1 MSAGGGANTMSPKE
15 WDAMDEIAAS
25 QEDVSVRTHHQAA
38 EDRTGALA
46 ENRVGES
53 HFWKHFVQMLVV
65 MIVGMALLGVP
76 FRAILGALGYSW
88 DEAVIRFP
96 EIVCVVMTF
105 NMGVG
110 MVAWM
115 RHRGHG
121 WRASAEMMAAMYA
134 ATGTALA
141 MFWTHIISSEP
152 LIGVMHVLML
162 PAMLIAMLSRR
173 QEYSH
178 AHR

>member
-1 MSAGGGANTMSPKE
+1 MAKV
-15 WDAMDEIAAS
+15 AAS
-25 QEDVSVRTHHQAA
+25 QEDASVHVHHRTA
-38 EDRTGALA
+38 EDRTVAGG
-46 ENRVGES
+46 ESRVGKS
-53 HFWKHFVQMLVV
+53 HFWRHFVQMLIA
-65 MIVGMALLGVP
+65 MIVGMAVLGVP

-88 DEAVIRFP
+88 DEAVNRFP

-105 NMGVG
+105 DMGVG

-115 RHRGHG
+115 RYRGHG
-121 WRASAEMMAAMYA
+121 WRASAEMTAAMYT

-141 MFWTHIISSEP
+141 MFWMHIISSDP
-152 LIGVMHVLML
+152 LIGLMHVLML

-173 QEYSH
+173 EEYSY